1 MSSLLVLFGPDSSIG
16 VSNSDG
22 QLLGAFN
29 ESLAIL
35 GGDTMGNLS
44 AELLVLH
51 HKNFQFLQE
60 IKKMVRGFKIILGTQ
75 LPGQGNIYTGGRGWY
90 RMYNCQPTMG
100 LVVY

>member
-29 ESLAIL
+29 EGLAIL

-51 HKNFQFLQE
+51 HQNFQFLDIVDEDLSETDGQH
-60 IKKMVRGFKIILGTQ
+60 VLG
-75 LPGQGNIYTGGRGWY
+75 
-90 RMYNCQPTMG
+90 G
-100 LVVY
+100 LV